1 MSSESTHETIP
12 VRRRSVSLRLPSGEP
27 RLDQDQEWCEIG
39 TDDGWRRIRF
49 HDYGDI
55 YRVPGLY
62 ETLFYDHL
70 HCCSPSRVV
79 GLLADVLS
87 DFPETPADLRVLDL
101 GAGNG
106 MVGEELRRIG
116 IDATIGADIIPEAR
130 AAALRDRPGVYDDYI
145 IGDLMLL
152 RPEQEQRVRRWQ
164 PNCLTSVAALG
175 FGDIPAEV
183 FIRACNLVDTP
194 AWLAF
199 NIKESFLDPRSDPSG
214 LAAPLHRMQEQG
226 LIEMQAYRRYPHRM
240 SVSGEPLFYVAM
252 VARKLQPI
260 PLSLARV

>member
-1 MSSESTHETIP
+1 MLSEFIEGTIP
-12 VRRRSVSLRLPSGEP
+12 ARRVPVSLRLPSGAP
-27 RLDQDQEWCEIG
+27 SLDQDQEWCEIRTG
-39 TDDGWRRIRF
+39 DGWRRIRF

-70 HCCSPSRVV
+70 RCCSPSRVV

-87 DFPETPADLRVLDL
+87 DFPETPADLRVLDV

-116 IDATIGADIIPEAR
+116 VDATIGADIIPEAS
-130 AAALRDRPGVYDDYI
+130 AAARRDRPGIYDDYI
-145 IGDLMLL
+145 VGDLTDL
-152 RPEQEQRVRRWQ
+152 RPEQEQRVRRLQ

-175 FGDIPAEV
+175 FGDIPADV
-183 FIRACNLVDTP
+183 FITACNLVSTP

-199 NIKESFLDPRSDPSG
+199 NIKESFLDPKSDPSG
-214 LAAPLHRMQEQG
+214 LAAPLQRMQDEG
-226 LIEMQAYRRYPHRM
+226 FIEMQAYRKYPHRL

-252 VARKLQPI
+252 VARKVAPV
-260 PLSLARV
+260 PLAIARA

>member
-1 MSSESTHETIP
+1 MSSESIEEPIAT
-12 VRRRSVSLRLPSGEP
+12 RRVPVSLRLPSGEP
-27 RLDQDQEWCEIG
+27 HLDQDQEWCEID

-55 YRVPGLY
+55 YRVPGFY
-62 ETLFYDHL
+62 ETLFHDHL

-79 GLLADVLS
+79 GLLADVLI

-116 IDATIGADIIPEAR
+116 VDAAIGADIIPEAH
-130 AAALRDRPGVYDDYI
+130 AAALRDRPGVYDDYVV
-145 IGDLMLL
+145 GNLTML
-152 RPEQEQRVRRWQ
+152 RPEQEQRLRRLR
-164 PNCLTSVAALG
+164 PNCLTSVAAFG

-183 FIRACNLVDTP
+183 FITACNLLTIP

-199 NIKESFLDPRSDPSG
+199 NVKESFLDPRSDPSG
-214 LAAPLHRMQEQG
+214 LAAPLHRMQAEGFIQ
-226 LIEMQAYRRYPHRM
+226 MQAYRRYPHRL

-252 VARKLQPI
+252 VARKVEPV
-260 PLSLARV
+260 PLSIARA